1 MKTLNLEYFAPEEFF
16 KMAESS
22 DGFAYACVEF
32 RFHLSHP
39 GLMLGF
45 VLALLLK
52 TKLKQQRNRRAWLKS
67 FFAICEESC
76 ESVWP
81 PNTRIVSRHETICD
95 MCGM

>member
-39 GLMLGF
+39 GLAGLMLGF
-45 VLALLLK
+45 VLAFELALLLK
-52 TKLKQQRNRRAWLKS
+52 TKLIKNKA
-67 FFAICEESC
+67 
-76 ESVWP
+76 P
-81 PNTRIVSRHETICD
+81 
-95 MCGM
+95 G

>member
-45 VLALLLK
+45 VLAVELALLLK
-52 TKLKQQRNRRAWLKS
+52 TKLIKNKA
-67 FFAICEESC
+67 
-76 ESVWP
+76 P
-81 PNTRIVSRHETICD
+81 
-95 MCGM
+95 G